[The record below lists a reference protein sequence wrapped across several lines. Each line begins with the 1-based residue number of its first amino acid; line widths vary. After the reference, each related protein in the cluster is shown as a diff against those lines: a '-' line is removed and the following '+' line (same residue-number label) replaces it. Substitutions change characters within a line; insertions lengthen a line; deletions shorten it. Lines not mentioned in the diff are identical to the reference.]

1 MRVGFVV
8 DKFPSLSETFIL
20 DQVNGFLERGFEVGV
35 ICNENALTQDDGGR
49 TRNWQALSDNTVRWW
64 GGLARFRPSLRR
76 LPAIFWDKI
85 STAFD
90 ILFSRKLQNFDVI
103 IAHFGNNGL
112 RVARV
117 LKRRKL
123 PAPLITIFHGRDV
136 GLPLQ
141 DNSLWLYN
149 VVFDQ
154 GTLQLTVNDYFRKAL
169 VDAGATPTKV
179 VVQHMGVRTNE
190 IEYAWRSWKQA
201 ELSFISVCRLTEKKG
216 IEFALRALGEL
227 SNSNPR
233 LDWAY
238 TVIGGGE
245 LLADLKQ
252 LAKSLGIADR
262 VIFLGARPH
271 SEVKQRLR
279 EAHVFLLPSVTAR
292 DGDLEGI
299 PVSLMEAMAAGLT
312 VVSTYHSGI
321 PELIQDQ
328 KTGFLV
334 PERDVESLSSKL
346 AWIAGNPMECERIAL
361 AARRKVEAEFNAD
374 ALNDQFAQIVTRL
387 AEAKFS
393 A

>member
-35 ICNENALTQDDGGR
+35 ICNENALKQDG
-49 TRNWQALSDNTVRWW
+49 TRNWQALSDNTVCWW
-64 GGLARFRPSLRR
+64 GGLAPLRRSLRR
-76 LPAIFWDKI
+76 LPAIVWDKI

-90 ILFSRKLQNFDVI
+90 ILFSQKLQNFDVI

-117 LKRRKL
+117 LKRKKL
-123 PAPLITIFHGRDV
+123 AAPLVTIFHGRDV
-136 GLPLQ
+136 GRPVR
-141 DNSLWLYN
+141 DNSLWQYN
-149 VVFDQ
+149 VLFDQ
-154 GTLQLTVNDYFRKAL
+154 GTLQLTVNDYFRNAL
-169 VDAGATPTKV
+169 LGAGAAPESV
-179 VVQHMGVRTNE
+179 AVHHMGVRTSE
-190 IEYAWRSWKQA
+190 VEYSWRSWDQGT
-201 ELSFISVCRLTEKKG
+201 LNFISVCRLTEKKG
-216 IEFALRALGEL
+216 IEFALRALGQL

-252 LAKSLGIADR
+252 LAKSLDIADR

-279 EAHVFLLPSVTAR
+279 EAHVFLLPSVTAH
-292 DGDLEGI
+292 DGDVEGI

-321 PELIQDQ
+321 PELIEDQ

-334 PERDVESLSSKL
+334 PERDVEALARKL
-346 AWIAGNPMECERIAL
+346 LWIAENPTECEHIAL
-361 AARRKVEAEFNAD
+361 AARRKIEADFNAD
-374 ALNDQFAQIVTRL
+374 VLNDEFAHIITRL
-387 AEAKFS
+387 AEAKLK

>member
-35 ICNENALTQDDGGR
+35 ICNENALKQDG
-49 TRNWQALSDNTVRWW
+49 TRNWQALSDNTVCWW
-64 GGLARFRPSLRR
+64 GGLAPLRRSLRR
-76 LPAIFWDKI
+76 LPAIVWDKI

-90 ILFSRKLQNFDVI
+90 ILFSQKLQNFDVI

-117 LKRRKL
+117 LKRKKL
-123 PAPLITIFHGRDV
+123 AAPLVTIFHGRDV
-136 GLPLQ
+136 GRPVR
-141 DNSLWLYN
+141 DNSLWQYN
-149 VVFDQ
+149 VLFDQ
-154 GTLQLTVNDYFRKAL
+154 GTLQLTVNDYFRNAL
-169 VDAGATPTKV
+169 LGAGAAPESV
-179 VVQHMGVRTNE
+179 AVHHMGVRTSE
-190 IEYAWRSWKQA
+190 VEYSWRSWDQGT
-201 ELSFISVCRLTEKKG
+201 LNFISVCRLTEKKG

-252 LAKSLGIADR
+252 LAKSLDIADR

-279 EAHVFLLPSVTAR
+279 EAHVFLLPSVTAH
-292 DGDLEGI
+292 DGDVEGI

-321 PELIQDQ
+321 PELIEDQ

-334 PERDVESLSSKL
+334 PERDVEALARKL
-346 AWIAGNPMECERIAL
+346 LWIAENPTECEHIAL
-361 AARRKVEAEFNAD
+361 AARRKIEADFNAD
-374 ALNDQFAQIVTRL
+374 VLNDEFAHIITRL
-387 AEAKFS
+387 AEAKLK

>member
-35 ICNENALTQDDGGR
+35 ICNENTLKQSSGNH
-49 TRNWQALSDNTVRWW
+49 TRNWQALSDNTVCWW
-64 GGLARFRPSLRR
+64 GGLAPLRPFLRG

-90 ILFSRKLQNFDVI
+90 ILFSQKLQNFDVI

-117 LKRRKL
+117 LKRKK
-123 PAPLITIFHGRDV
+123 PGAPLVTIFHGRDV
-136 GLPLQ
+136 GRPMR
-141 DNSLWLYN
+141 DNSLWQYN
-149 VVFDQ
+149 VLFEQ
-154 GTLQLTVNDYFRKAL
+154 GALQLTVNDYFRNAL
-169 VDAGATPTKV
+169 LGAGAASAKV
-179 VVQHMGVRTNE
+179 VVHHMGVRTNE
-190 IEYAWRSWKQA
+190 IEYSWRSWDQG
-201 ELSFISVCRLTEKKG
+201 SMNFISVCRLTEKKG

-227 SNSNPR
+227 SNLNPH
-233 LDWAY
+233 LDWSY
-238 TVIGGGE
+238 TIIGGGE
-245 LLADLKQ
+245 LLDDLKQ
-252 LAKSLGIADR
+252 LAKDLDIADR
-262 VIFLGARPH
+262 VIFLGPRPH

-279 EAHVFLLPSVTAR
+279 EAHVFVLPSVTAH
-292 DGDLEGI
+292 DGDVEGI

-321 PELIQDQ
+321 PELIEDR

-334 PERDVESLSSKL
+334 PEKDPKSLAAKL
-346 AWIAGNPMECERIAL
+346 AWIAANATECERIAL
-361 AARRKVEAEFNAD
+361 AARRKIEADFNAD
-374 ALNDQFAQIVTRL
+374 VLNDEFAHIITRL
-387 AEAKFS
+387 AEAKLK